1 MSFIKMVTAQCIAIM
16 VSTTTVMGVGKQN
29 VFMLVIANPLA
40 ATFGLGQV
48 FCFAA

>member
-1 MSFIKMVTAQCIAIM
+1 M
-16 VSTTTVMGVGKQN
+16 VSTATVMGVGKQN
-29 VFMLVIANPLA
+29 VFVLIIANPLT

>member
-1 MSFIKMVTAQCIAIM
+1 M
-16 VSTTTVMGVGKQN
+16 VSTATVMSIGKQN
-29 VFMLVIANPLA
+29 VFILVIANPLT